1 MEWSA
6 QRQGL
11 ALGLPR
17 PLPPF
22 GSQAAT
28 GTPGSSEEEHL
39 CWGAKERRGEALC
52 IWELSGKWLFVRW
65 LDFFPPQNV
74 AELGGSC

>member
-11 ALGLPR
+11 ALRLPL
-17 PLPPF
+17 PLPPC

-28 GTPGSSEEEHL
+28 GTSGSSEEEHL
-39 CWGAKERRGEALC
+39 CQGAKERRGEALC
-52 IWELSGKWLFVRW
+52 IWELLGKGLFVRW
-65 LDFFPPQNV
+65 LDFSP
-74 AELGGSC
+74 LKM